1 MGSTFFRRW
10 IGGFLA
16 VCLTLTGMP
25 ALCVSGAEPAVS
37 AQSCILMEA
46 VTGEILYEKQAQEQ
60 RPMASTTKIMTTLLC
75 LESGDL
81 DTEFPVDTDAIHVEG
96 SSMGLVEGDIVT
108 KRALCYGMLLPSGN
122 DAAGAA
128 AVKLAGNYAAFA
140 EQMNQKAA
148 ELGMTQT
155 HFVTPSGLHD
165 DQHYSTAYD
174 MALLTAAAMQNE
186 TFREICR
193 QPSAKVCFGNPP
205 YERWLTNSN
214 KLLTM
219 DETVVGV
226 KTGFTD
232 EAGRCLVSA
241 CVRNGIMLIC
251 VTLNDR
257 DDWNDHTALL
267 DYGFSTFPRQVL
279 AEEGE
284 ELGRVPLQGSL
295 LHMASVEAR
304 ETVAYPLKQG
314 EEVTMEVDLPDQ
326 AEAPVVQGEIAGSVR
341 FLVGSRQVGQ
351 TYLVW
356 SGSARRDV
364 VKERPVDSPL
374 DFLPQSTPPT
384 YEEML
389 SLFSKAGT
397 VSE

>member
-193 QPSAKVCFGNPP
+193 QPSAKVCFGNSP

-257 DDWNDHTALL
+257 DDWQDHERLY
-267 DYGFSTFPRQVL
+267 DYGFGQLTPTEVSFPTDWSIAVAGGTAQQVTL
-279 AEEGE
+279 IPEGTIVAGTRDGKAPALE
-284 ELGRVPLQGSL
+284 FQL
-295 LHMASVEAR
+295 
-304 ETVAYPLKQG
+304 ETAPFLY
-314 EEVTMEVDLPDQ
+314 
-326 AEAPVVQGEIAGSVR
+326 APVTAG
-341 FLVGSRQVGQ
+341 Q
-351 TYLVW
+351 
-356 SGSARRDV
+356 D
-364 VKERPVDSPL
+364 
-374 DFLPQSTPPT
+374 
-384 YEEML
+384 
-389 SLFSKAGT
+389 AGT
-397 VSE
+397 WKEIGRAHV

>member
-193 QPSAKVCFGNPP
+193 QPSAKVCFGNSP

-232 EAGRCLVSA
+232 
-241 CVRNGIMLIC
+241 
-251 VTLNDR
+251 
-257 DDWNDHTALL
+257 
-267 DYGFSTFPRQVL
+267 
-279 AEEGE
+279 
-284 ELGRVPLQGSL
+284 
-295 LHMASVEAR
+295 
-304 ETVAYPLKQG
+304 
-314 EEVTMEVDLPDQ
+314 
-326 AEAPVVQGEIAGSVR
+326 
-341 FLVGSRQVGQ
+341 
-351 TYLVW
+351 
-356 SGSARRDV
+356 
-364 VKERPVDSPL
+364 
-374 DFLPQSTPPT
+374 
-384 YEEML
+384 
-389 SLFSKAGT
+389 
-397 VSE
+397 

>member
-96 SSMGLVEGDIVT
+96 SSMGLVEGHIVT

-193 QPSAKVCFGNPP
+193 QPSAKVCFGNSP

-232 EAGRCLVSA
+232 EAGRC
-241 CVRNGIMLIC
+241 
-251 VTLNDR
+251 R
-257 DDWNDHTALL
+257 DDWQDHERLY
-267 DYGFSTFPRQVL
+267 DYGFGQLTPTEVSFPTDWSIAVAGGTAQQVTL
-279 AEEGE
+279 IPEGTIVAGTRDGKAPALE
-284 ELGRVPLQGSL
+284 FQLETAPFLYAPVTAGQDAGTWKALCGGRVAAQGRLCAGESAVYQKKSAAPQQQSWWKRMLQKIKKEKNRKWKKFEFKSCWQMPAIVPG
-295 LHMASVEAR
+295 
-304 ETVAYPLKQG
+304 G
-314 EEVTMEVDLPDQ
+314 
-326 AEAPVVQGEIAGSVR
+326 
-341 FLVGSRQVGQ
+341 RQN
-351 TYLVW
+351 
-356 SGSARRDV
+356 S
-364 VKERPVDSPL
+364 
-374 DFLPQSTPPT
+374 
-384 YEEML
+384 
-389 SLFSKAGT
+389 
-397 VSE
+397 